1 MDLQGRC
8 YIKQKPEERKYP
20 LKVSGKKVAGLYAEK
35 RGLMWVFVKC

>member
-8 YIKQKPEERKYP
+8 YIKQKLEGCKYP
-20 LKVSGKKVAGLYAEK
+20 LKVSGKKVAELHAEK